1 MKTTRNQQGFTLIE
15 LVVVI
20 VILGILAATALPKF
34 IDLRGDAADAA
45 VKGAAGAISS
55 AAVINYGARLAN
67 SANGVAV
74 SASAGACAVAVTG
87 MLANAADF
95 TTATAASAGQ
105 FRYGANPSAGNC
117 GTAGNT
123 VACNITSNADTGK
136 SATATVICTG

>member
-45 VKGAAGAISS
+45 VHGAAGAMNS
-55 AAVINYGARLAN
+55 AFTINYGKFLINSTHAAVVRL
-67 SANGVAV
+67 SA
-74 SASAGACAVAVTG
+74 AGACALASQSMMQPALDSTKFSVATD
-87 MLANAADF
+87 ASC
-95 TTATAASAGQ
+95 AAS
-105 FRYGANPSAGNC
+105 
-117 GTAGNT
+117 TAGAAAT
-123 VACNITSNADTGK
+123 CALRSKDDTSK